1 MHLISEP
8 KTLNS
13 SSMKLT
19 DFKQIVKNYEVIFFD
34 AYGVLKNSNG
44 LIEGIGNTFKYLKE
58 EGIDYYILTNDASRG
73 PQKLARVY
81 NNHGLSEIT
90 PDKIISS
97 GMLAREYLKLKV
109 NNGTVAYLGKSN
121 SVEYLH
127 ELGLKTLSVN
137 DLDLSDIDDISVL
150 VFMDDE
156 GFDWNHD
163 INKIVN
169 LLRKKN
175 IPSVVANTDWFYPVN
190 NNDIAIAIGGI
201 ANMVEA
207 ITNRRFIRFGKPDS
221 SMFIFAYE
229 HCAKGRNIDKRKILM
244 VGDTLY
250 TDIIGGNKFGI
261 DTALVLTGTTLPHKA
276 KKRINSTGIIP
287 DYICHSAAIEL

>member
-1 MHLISEP
+1 MYSISEP
-8 KTLNS
+8 QTLNS
-13 SSMKLT
+13 SSMKIT
-19 DFKQIVKNYEVIFFD
+19 DFKSIVKNYEIIFFD
-34 AYGVLKNSNG
+34 AYGVLKNYNG
-44 LIEGIGNTFKYLKE
+44 LIDGIGKTFKYLKE

-73 PQKLARVY
+73 PERLAQVY
-81 NNHGLSEIT
+81 HNFGLREIT

-97 GMLAREYLKLKV
+97 GMLAREFLQLKV
-109 NNGTVAYLGKSN
+109 ANGTVAYLGKKHSE
-121 SVEYLH
+121 EYLH
-127 ELGLKTLSVN
+127 ELGLNALSVS
-137 DLDLSDIDDISVL
+137 DLDLKNIDDINVL

-175 IPSVVANTDWFYPVN
+175 IPAVVANTDWFYPVS

-221 SMFIFAYE
+221 NMFIFAYE
-229 HCAKGRNIDKRKILM
+229 HCAQGKKIDKRKILM

>member
-1 MHLISEP
+1 MKIS
-8 KTLNS
+8 
-13 SSMKLT
+13 
-19 DFKQIVKNYEVIFFD
+19 DFKTVVKNYEIVFFD
-34 AYGVLKNSNG
+34 AYGVLKNFQG
-44 LIEGIGNTFKYLKE
+44 LIRGIENTFKFLKD
-58 EGIDYYILTNDASRG
+58 EGIDFYVLTNDASRG
-73 PQKLARVY
+73 PKRLSEVY
-81 NNHGLSEIT
+81 VNYGLTEIT

-109 NNGTVAYLGKSN
+109 TNGTVAYLGKKTSE
-121 SVEYLH
+121 EYLQ
-127 ELGLKTLSVN
+127 ELGLSTLAVSEL
-137 DLDLSDIDDISVL
+137 DLDHVDDISVL

-169 LLRKKN
+169 LLRKRN
-175 IPSVVANTDWFYPVN
+175 IPAVVANTDWFYPIS
-190 NNDIAIAIGGI
+190 DHEIAIAIGGI

-207 ITNRRFIRFGKPDS
+207 ITNRKFIRFGKPDS
-221 SMFIFAYE
+221 NMFIFAYE
-229 HCAKGRNIDKRKILM
+229 HCTKGRLIDKRKILM

-276 KKRINSTGIIP
+276 NKSINSTGIIP
-287 DYICHSAAIEL
+287 DYICETAAIEL